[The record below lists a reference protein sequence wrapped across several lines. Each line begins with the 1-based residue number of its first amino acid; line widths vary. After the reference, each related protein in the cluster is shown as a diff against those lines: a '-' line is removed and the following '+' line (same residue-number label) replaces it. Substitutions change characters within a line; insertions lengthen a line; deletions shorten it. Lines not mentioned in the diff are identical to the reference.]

1 MANPL
6 TRYGENLC
14 WFLDN
19 LALSDDDGIDGVSM
33 EVCGEDEQGREG
45 SCDIDLTELAESA
58 AATIRSLESEIGRQQ
73 QVIRMLQG
81 AG

>member
-1 MANPL
+1 MGNPL

-19 LALSDDDGIDGVSM
+19 LALCDDASIDGASM
-33 EVCGEDEQGREG
+33 EVYGENEQGQEG
-45 SCDIDLTELAESA
+45 SCDIDITELAESA
-58 AATIRSLESEIGRQQ
+58 AATIRDLHTQIGRQQ

-81 AG
+81 VG